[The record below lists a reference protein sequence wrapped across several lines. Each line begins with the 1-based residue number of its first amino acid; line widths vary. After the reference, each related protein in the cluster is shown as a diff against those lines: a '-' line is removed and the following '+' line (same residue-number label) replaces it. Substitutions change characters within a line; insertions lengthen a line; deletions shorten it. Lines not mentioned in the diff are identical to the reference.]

1 MGRENKRPNPSEGG
15 QAKRKQTVKG
25 RSTQHVNPRDNAPAV
40 VIDLEKEHNATGSQ
54 QNPVRYSNSERPQR
68 GRRVKIAARK
78 V

>member
-1 MGRENKRPNPSEGG
+1 MGRENERPNPSEGG

-25 RSTQHVNPRDNAPAV
+25 RSTQHINPRDNAPAV